1 MQCYCRI
8 YANPRRV
15 ANYSPDLVFATAIN
29 EGAIAM
35 KRALAA
41 SILSLSFLGGAQ
53 AATDTTTFKV
63 LLVIRDSCTISTT
76 AAVDVDF
83 GTLDR
88 TTVISNHDASGQL
101 TVKCTPFTNY
111 AIGLNLGA
119 NPFRSVRA
127 VPRRR
132 PKRRVGQCRGI
143 LADGHRHGRGREC
156 TCVRSGDRHQLR
168 ARCLPRHDYGHGDL
182 LTRS

>member
-1 MQCYCRI
+1 
-8 YANPRRV
+8 V

-41 SILSLSFLGGAQ
+41 STVSLSFLGGAQ

-119 NPFRSVRA
+119 NPSGVVRRMAAGPVFVPYELYQDAARSVVWGNA
-127 VPRRR
+127 AGSWLTGTGTGADVNVPVYG
-132 PKRRVGQCRGI
+132 RVTDINYAPAAYQDTI
-143 LADGHRHGRGREC
+143 TA
-156 TCVRSGDRHQLR
+156 TVT
-168 ARCLPRHDYGHGDL
+168 Y
-182 LTRS
+182 